1 MPLRAVRLSVAAP
14 LDRPTCHIP
23 TDRVHEFFNDWLPTD
38 SPIVASWVC
47 HFITSGTAFRRVDR
61 NGRTQLYLHRVK
73 LQHNRATVERW
84 CCSAR
89 ERERMRA

>member
-14 LDRPTCHIP
+14 LARPTCAIP
-23 TDRVHEFFNDWLPTD
+23 TDRLHEFFNDWQPAD

-61 NGRTQLYLHRVK
+61 GGQTQLYLHRVQ

-84 CCSAR
+84 CCSSR
-89 ERERMRA
+89 ERERMNA